1 MDDAVAAPLGRPS
14 AFEMATFCLAAVSI
28 VVADAVETDVSD
40 VADAKGGS
48 RNGRGAD
55 VDERDGSQSD
65 DGYDMEEQY
74 YIIIKLTY
82 PIILCLARFAVLVL
96 H

>member
-1 MDDAVAAPLGRPS
+1 MPNRIKKRLLFGLMDDAVAATLGRPS
-14 AFEMATFCLAAVSI
+14 AFETATFCLAAISI

-55 VDERDGSQSD
+55 VSR
-65 DGYDMEEQY
+65 
-74 YIIIKLTY
+74 K
-82 PIILCLARFAVLVL
+82 
-96 H
+96 